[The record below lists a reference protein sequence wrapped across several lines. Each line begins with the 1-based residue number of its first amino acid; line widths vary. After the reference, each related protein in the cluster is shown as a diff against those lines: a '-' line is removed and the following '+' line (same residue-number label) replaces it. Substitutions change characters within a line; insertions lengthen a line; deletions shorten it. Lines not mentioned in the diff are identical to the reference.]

1 METNPQKNA
10 DLLKFTSEIFIEK
23 LRYSAEYFLQ
33 ILLRILNKEN
43 FEFVD
48 FSQMECF
55 HRYLRK

>member
-10 DLLKFTSEIFIEK
+10 DLLQFTSEIFIEK
-23 LRYSAEYFLQ
+23 LHYSAEYFLQ

>member
-23 LRYSAEYFLQ
+23 LHYSAEYFLQ

-43 FEFVD
+43 FEFAD